1 MNCASKIDSKRAA
14 FPAPANSAGS
24 EAPTYSPTMASDQT
38 ISVIIP
44 AYNAGRWLSR
54 AVASCVAQTLPA
66 TEIIIVDDGSR
77 DDTVAVAER
86 LAARHANVR
95 VLQQLRNS
103 GPAAAR
109 SRGVAGSRGALLAF
123 LDADDTWAPDKL
135 EKQMAIVQAR
145 PETGLVFTALQE
157 RDVHGRKLREVWH
170 EFPRDRQRRV
180 IASFLFRLNML
191 TPTMFLPRRVY
202 DRAGGFDERLR
213 IGEDHLLF
221 MKIAA
226 DHEVVYLPELLVDR
240 WVVPA
245 SHSKSGTPAAMQVEF
260 QQFMAVAVQHF
271 PYLRDHLPALTAKM
285 HFQIGRRF
293 QKQGDRRSA
302 RRHFLASLRTQPG
315 LKSGLAWLTAALPA
329 SWQVHFHE
337 TPRRRRLF
345 VTAR

>member
-1 MNCASKIDSKRAA
+1 MTQARIN
-14 FPAPANSAGS
+14 
-24 EAPTYSPTMASDQT
+24 MT

-44 AYNAGRWLSR
+44 AYNAGRWLHR
-54 AVASCVAQTLPA
+54 AVASCQAQTQPA
-66 TEIIIVDDGSR
+66 AEIIIVDDGSQ
-77 DDTVAVAER
+77 DDTVAVAEG

-109 SRGVAGSRGALLAF
+109 NRGVVESRGEFLAF

-135 EKQMAIVQAR
+135 EKQLAIVQAK
-145 PETGLVFTALQE
+145 PETGLVFTALLE

-170 EFPRDRQRRV
+170 RVPQDRQRRV

-202 DRAGGFDERLR
+202 DRTGGFDERLR
-213 IGEDHLLF
+213 MGEDHLLF

-226 DHEVVYLPELLVDR
+226 DYEVVYLPELLVDR

-245 SHSKSGTPAAMQVEF
+245 SHSKSGAPAAMQVEF

-293 QKQGDRRSA
+293 QKQGELRNA
-302 RRHFLASLRTQPG
+302 RQHFFASLRTQAS
-315 LKSGLAWLTAALPA
+315 LKAGVAWLTATLPP
-329 SWQVHFHE
+329 SWQSLFRE
-337 TPRRRRLF
+337 SPRRRRLF
-345 VTAR
+345 VAAR

>member
-1 MNCASKIDSKRAA
+1 MAA
-14 FPAPANSAGS
+14 R
-24 EAPTYSPTMASDQT
+24 EKQHAPTAQSGRAPT

-44 AYNAGRWLSR
+44 AYKAGRWLGR
-54 AVASCVAQTLPA
+54 AVASCQAQTLPA

-77 DDTVAVAER
+77 DDTLAVAEK
-86 LAARHANVR
+86 LAAQHHNLR
-95 VLQQLRNS
+95 VLQQPHNQ

-109 SRGVAGSRGALLAF
+109 NRGVAESRGEFLAF

-145 PETGLVFTALQE
+145 PETALVFTALQE

-170 EFPRDRQRRV
+170 RVPHERRRRV

-191 TPTMFLPRRVY
+191 TPTLLLPRRIFE
-202 DRAGGFDERLR
+202 RAGGFDERLR
-213 IGEDHLLF
+213 MGEDHLLF

-226 DHEVVYLPELLVDR
+226 VHEVVYLPELLVDR

-245 SHSKSGTPAAMQVEF
+245 SSSKSGAPAALQAAF
-260 QQFMAVAVQHF
+260 QQFMEVAVQHF
-271 PYLRDHLPALTAKM
+271 PYLREHLPALTAKM
-285 HFQIGRRF
+285 HFQVGRRF

-302 RRHFLASLRTQPG
+302 RRHFLASLRTRPG
-315 LKSGLAWLTAALPA
+315 LKAGVAWLTALLPA
-329 SWQVHFHE
+329 AWQALFHE